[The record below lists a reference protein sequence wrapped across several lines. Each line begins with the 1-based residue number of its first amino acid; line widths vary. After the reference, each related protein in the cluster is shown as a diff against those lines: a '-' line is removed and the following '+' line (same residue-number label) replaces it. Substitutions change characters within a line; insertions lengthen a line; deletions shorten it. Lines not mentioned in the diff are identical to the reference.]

1 MARRCQDWI
10 KSYINYTIHSE
21 APDVFHFWTGVST
34 IAGALRR
41 RVWIEQHYFQWT
53 PNFYIFFVAP
63 PGIVSKS
70 TTADIGMRLL
80 RQLDD
85 IAFGPQVIT
94 WQSLVTSLAQA
105 KEMIM
110 MDDGMLW
117 PMSCLTIAAS
127 ELGTFFNPQDR
138 ELVDILVS
146 LWDSRQG
153 VFDKSTKTQGEDKVE
168 NPWLNIIG
176 CTTPAWISEN
186 MPEYMIGGGFTSRS
200 VFVYAENKRRLVAYP
215 SQEVTASELEALEK
229 DLVHDL
235 REIAEMRGPYTVTPE
250 AYAWGTEWYETH
262 WTGVIPVHM
271 SSERYGGY
279 RARKQSHIHKLAMV
293 LSAARS
299 NNRVLD
305 VWALQAAERI
315 VSGLEH
321 DMDKVFSKIGASVDS
336 TRYLREIVG
345 MARAYGDKATKK
357 FLWTKL
363 VYRMRSY
370 DEFEQALTAAINAGL
385 VKEVNTNGEVIVKYV
400 HQEAVAV
407 QAPVIH

>member
-1 MARRCQDWI
+1 MVRKCQDWL
-10 KSYINYTIHSE
+10 KRYIEYTAHSE
-21 APDVFHFWTGVST
+21 APDVYHFWTGVST

-41 RVWIEQHYFQWT
+41 RVWIEQRYFQWT

-63 PGIVSKS
+63 PGVVSKS

-80 RQLDD
+80 RQVDG

-94 WQSLVTSLAQA
+94 WQSLITALAQS

-110 MDDGMLW
+110 MDDGLLW

-138 ELVDILVS
+138 EMVDVLVS
-146 LWDSRQG
+146 LWDSHRG

-200 VFVYAENKRRLVAYP
+200 VFVYAEQKRRLVAYP
-215 SQEVTASELEALEK
+215 SQEVAESKMQALEQE
-229 DLVHDL
+229 LVGDL
-235 REIAEMRGPYTVTPE
+235 RAIAEMRGAFAMTDAAVK
-250 AYAWGTEWYETH
+250 WGTEWYERH
-262 WTGVIPVHM
+262 WTGPIPLHM

-293 LSAARS
+293 LAASRS
-299 NNRVLD
+299 SERIIDEWHL
-305 VWALQAAERI
+305 AAAERI

-321 DMDKVFSKIGASVDS
+321 DMDKVFSKIGAPVDS
-336 TRYLREIVG
+336 ARYLREIVG
-345 MARAYGDKATKK
+345 MVRAYESQATKRFIWSK
-357 FLWTKL
+357 M

-370 DEFEQALTAAINAGL
+370 EEFESTLTAAINAGL
-385 VKEVNTNGEVIVKYV
+385 LRETADGVNVYLRWIPQAETPISGEVK
-400 HQEAVAV
+400 
-407 QAPVIH
+407 